1 MIGKKKK
8 ITKKEL
14 QEDKLVT
21 TFYKSQEFIDEH
33 KQKFILGIGALA
45 VIILAVVWYSNKQ
58 TEDNLLASAQ
68 LFQIIPVYEQGQY
81 QKAIDGE
88 PGTQLVGLKNIAE
101 NYGNTENGEL
111 AKIYLAHSYYAL
123 GDYENAL
130 EAYSDWSGDSKLH
143 QSTALAGM
151 AASYEMMG
159 KYSEAAEN
167 YEKAAKVFKIDS
179 QSADFLLNAGINYIK
194 SGDKNNAKNVL
205 ELVKN
210 EYKTT
215 TAAREVE
222 KYLAQL

>member
-21 TFYKSQEFIDEH
+21 SFYKSQEFIDEH
-33 KQKFILGIGALA
+33 KQKFILGVGALA

-68 LFQIIPVYEQGQY
+68 LFQIISVYEQGQY

-88 PGTQLVGLKNIAE
+88 PGTQLVGLKNIVE
-101 NYGNTENGEL
+101 NYGSTNNGEL

-123 GDYENAL
+123 GEYENAL
-130 EAYSDWSGDSKLH
+130 QNYSDYSGDSELH
-143 QSTALAGM
+143 RSTALAGM
-151 AASYEMMG
+151 AASYEMME
-159 KYSEAAEN
+159 KYSDAAEY
-167 YEKAAKVFKIDS
+167 YEKAAELININS
-179 QSADFLLNAGINYIK
+179 QSADFLINAGINYIK
-194 SGDKNNAKNVL
+194 SGDKSSAKNVL

-210 EYKTT
+210 DYKTT